1 LLVYFLVWT
10 WTDPYTVKTGGTS
23 RKLTAER
30 GEKAIKKLL
39 LFLVKQY
46 SEGDISSL

>member
-1 LLVYFLVWT
+1 MNEFLVWT

-23 RKLTAER
+23 RKLKAQR

-39 LFLVKQY
+39 FSLVMHY
-46 SEGDISSL
+46 TEGDTSFL